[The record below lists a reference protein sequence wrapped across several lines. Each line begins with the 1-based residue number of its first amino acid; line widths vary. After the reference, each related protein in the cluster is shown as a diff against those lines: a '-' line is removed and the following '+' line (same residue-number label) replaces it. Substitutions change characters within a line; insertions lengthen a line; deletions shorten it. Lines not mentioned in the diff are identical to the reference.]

1 MRRSPIS
8 ARASRL
14 TAIGELTSLI
24 AHEVRQPLM
33 AIVNCAGAC
42 QSWLAHDPPAIDE
55 VAAAVKQME
64 GYAFRATGA
73 IESIRQ
79 MTRKATP
86 LWTVLDVNDAIKET
100 IALLGSEIRRQRVL
114 LKVDLA
120 VGLPSVLADGIQ
132 LQQVIMN
139 LMMNGMEAMATVND
153 RLRLLCLS
161 TKADPSGDVLVVVA
175 DVGMD
180 FRPANRSASSKLSSP
195 PSTMA

>member
-1 MRRSPIS
+1 MPFAQR
-8 ARASRL
+8 
-14 TAIGELTSLI
+14 
-24 AHEVRQPLM
+24 
-33 AIVNCAGAC
+33 GA
-42 QSWLAHDPPAIDE
+42 
-55 VAAAVKQME
+55 M
-64 GYAFRATGA
+64 
-73 IESIRQ
+73 ESIRQ

-175 DVGMD
+175 DVGIGLPTGEQERL
-180 FRPANRSASSKLSSP
+180 FEAFFTTKHNGLGVGLAISRSIIEVHGGRLWATANVPHGAIFEFTVPAKEEDPGLTSVARHGYL
-195 PSTMA
+195 